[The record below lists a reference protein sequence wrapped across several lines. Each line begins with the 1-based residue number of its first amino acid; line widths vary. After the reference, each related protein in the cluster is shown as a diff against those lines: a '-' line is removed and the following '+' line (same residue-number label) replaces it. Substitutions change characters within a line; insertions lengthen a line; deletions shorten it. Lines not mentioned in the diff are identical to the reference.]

1 MKKRNIALLIIG
13 ILVLLISSMN
23 VFGATGYEYLSNY
36 TVSYL
41 PFEEVSGLY
50 VTDITGK
57 SLGGNITGSINRTTG
72 ILGNS
77 LNYTTNLDV
86 VYINKTLNYASNTN
100 FTFNFWINLYS
111 THDSKDTFLSV
122 YGSAGAGVLLI
133 YYDEPTINYINFLT
147 ANASQLSNYLSYRPI
162 NNWIMMTWVFDSNL
176 NSSIYVNGTLVNS
189 SILSPKQWGKNTFNN
204 YFTLGNH
211 YLTSSFP
218 RGINGRIDEFS
229 YYNIS
234 LNSNE
239 ISFLYNNGTPTTN
252 QRFPFTSQDMQQQI
266 TFINQTP
273 TDLTNTNLFST
284 NGTLRII
291 YNVTNIY
298 NGTPIIYLNYTT
310 NNSRNYFEIT
320 NGTVTDPTLEALRYK
335 QSNLGVSANNQ
346 YIYDIN
352 ADNDIYPL
360 VNLLPFSYFVTTTH
374 TRYTINGTNDYLK
387 FALYNMSFEN
397 SQYLEL
403 DLKSN
408 NSLCRIFYCNSS
420 YSNGNLISTSNNC
433 FHFGT
438 SSNQTTYNHTH
449 GANVG
454 HNLYAFTLNSSGYIG
469 TVKVSENGFFAVNK
483 QSGTSCDIGLIP
495 NRTRPNTTELTLTG
509 GAVYTVLN
517 YTPDTHLHFFNTT
530 FPDNFKYQLCVTNG
544 TNDTCSSFRTDNLD
558 ITNFPPIINI
568 ITPNNESIN
577 ITSRYY
583 NITWS
588 YILTGAS
595 NVNFS
600 VFLYNSTNDLVRN
613 LSINQSNT
621 SFYNWDIVSSNITQG
636 TYYVGIYG
644 LDNNSLTGFE
654 FGDTFYIYN
663 DAEVNVTAKYYF
675 NNATI
680 SNFNITLYDF
690 NSSLYAYY
698 NGTSYAE
705 LNIIKGHSYNI
716 LIDHPTYSYIS
727 YNFTTNT
734 NFNNITFFM
743 NLTNSIY
750 FLIYNYNTFTLINT
764 STQIYLLS
772 DNTSYTF
779 ITNNGTY
786 LASNLSNNF
795 YIVSFNNSNYSVATY
810 SITVNEDTSQQLIA
824 YLIPNTSTQFIQ
836 FYVKDLSSTPLQNI
850 TINIQKLINS
860 TYIQIGNK
868 LTDISGYTYFYLEQG
883 VSYKFTLS
891 GDGYNTRTFLLE
903 VFSINS
909 PYIFKLTPSTEL
921 EFNNIFD
928 DVSYILT
935 PTNLTLTSFVNTFT
949 IQSSSPSGKMLYT
962 YINCNGVSQNISG
975 FPNGATAQAVG
986 VVSSAGQS
994 VRCNYTLSVDGYDPF
1009 SFSQTYNTFLNQTL
1023 NTNTSLY
1030 SSMQNFKTQYEQGMY
1045 TLLAFIIIIFFGAMA
1060 LEISGNQLVSTFL
1073 VFIGIIFFGFMGWID
1088 ISVALFIGLLAGAY
1102 YFLSSRGG

>member
-1 MKKRNIALLIIG
+1 MNKKNIFLIFFIV
-13 ILVLLISSMN
+13 IIILISSVSVFSVSVTDSHGESFTNPSSQSANNLVGVLIQTKYNLTLINMTFYGSITADTWYVYHMN
-23 VFGATGYEYLSNY
+23 GTALVGGTINGTKTNLINY
-36 TVSYL
+36 TLENDTYYRLVVSKNAG
-41 PFEEVSGLY
+41 FNGGQTNTG
-50 VTDITGK
+50 VTPDFK
-57 SLGGNITGSINRTTG
+57 
-72 ILGNS
+72 
-77 LNYTTNLDV
+77 TN
-86 VYINKTLNYASNTN
+86 
-100 FTFNFWINLYS
+100 
-111 THDSKDTFLSV
+111 
-122 YGSAGAGVLLI
+122 
-133 YYDEPTINYINFLT
+133 INYINGTYKVGAGAWTNVSQYFGIESVT
-147 ANASQLSNYLSYRPI
+147 TENITYPASPETI
-162 NNWIMMTWVFDSNL
+162 N
-176 NSSIYVNGTLVNS
+176 
-189 SILSPKQWGKNTFNN
+189 
-204 YFTLGNH
+204 
-211 YLTSSFP
+211 
-218 RGINGRIDEFS
+218 
-229 YYNIS
+229 
-234 LNSNE
+234 
-239 ISFLYNNGTPTTN
+239 
-252 QRFPFTSQDMQQQI
+252 I

-291 YNVTNIY
+291 YNVTNMY

-320 NGTVTDPTLEALRYK
+320 NGTVTDPTLEVLRYK

-352 ADNDIYPL
+352 ADNDIYPS
-360 VNLLPFSYFVTTTH
+360 VNLLPLIYFITTSH

-408 NSLCRIFYCNSS
+408 NSICRIFYCNGS

-433 FHFGT
+433 FHFAT

-469 TVKVSENGFFAVNK
+469 TVKVSENGFFAINK
-483 QSGTSCDIGLIP
+483 QTGTACDIGLIP
-495 NRTRPNTTELTLTG
+495 NITRTNTTELTLTG
-509 GAVYTVLN
+509 GSLYTVLN

-663 DAEVNVTAKYYF
+663 NAEVNVTAKYYF

-698 NGTSYAE
+698 NGTSYSE

-734 NFNNITFFM
+734 NFNNITFYL
-743 NLTNSIY
+743 NITNSVYI
-750 FLIYNYNTFTLINT
+750 LIYDANTLNLINA
-764 STQIYLLS
+764 SNTQITFLS
-772 DNTSYTF
+772 TNSTF
-779 ITNNGTY
+779 NYVTANGTY
-786 LASNLSNNF
+786 LATNITPNI
-795 YIVSFNNSNYSVATY
+795 YTITINNSNYSPTSY
-810 SITVNEDTSQQLIA
+810 TITINADTSQQLNV
-824 YLIPNTSTQFIQ
+824 YLNNVNSTSLIFFYIQ
-836 FYVKDLSSTPLQNI
+836 NSASEPLNA
-850 TINIQKLINS
+850 TVNIQKLINTS
-860 TYIQIGNK
+860 FVTIGNK
-868 LTDISGYTYFYLEQG
+868 QTDLTGFVYFYLIEQET
-883 VSYKFTLS
+883 YKITISSS
-891 GDGYNTRTFLLE
+891 GYDTRTFDFE
-903 VFSINS
+903 PFAVNS
-909 PYIFKLTPSTEL
+909 PYLIRLSPTSITSFT
-921 EFNNIFD
+921 NIFEEVD
-928 DVSYILT
+928 FLIT
-935 PTNLTLTSFVNTFT
+935 PTNISLPVGTNTFS
-949 IQSSSPSGKMLYT
+949 IQTSSINGVLIYT
-962 YINCNGVSQNISG
+962 YINCNGNISNLSG
-975 FPNGATAQAVG
+975 FPNGATA
-986 VVSSAGQS
+986 
-994 VRCNYTLSVDGYDPF
+994 SVDVTTLTSSTIYCTYKLSATGYNDVTLYNNYNIKTTNTAT
-1009 SFSQTYNTFLNQTL
+1009 QTNLIDTMENLKNDLGNNGSIWTTIIAFLIIIGIAGTFLGLTGN
-1023 NTNTSLY
+1023 SL
-1030 SSMQNFKTQYEQGMY
+1030 
-1045 TLLAFIIIIFFGAMA
+1045 
-1060 LEISGNQLVSTFL
+1060 VVTFV
-1073 VFIGIIFFGFMGWID
+1073 VFAGITGFAILGWID
-1088 ISVALFIGLLAGAY
+1088 KTIAFFTVAIALLTY
-1102 YFLSSRGG
+1102 YLYNRGV